1 MRQLL
6 ARGMATSALVLG
18 LVGAPR
24 GARADWTTTGSMA
37 VTRLA
42 HTGTALVD
50 GRVLVC
56 GGEVGVPAAAATTE
70 LYDPAKGV
78 FTAGPTMTVGR
89 SLHTATR
96 LADGRVLVVGGRST
110 DDTATST
117 LSSAELFDPKTGL
130 FTATG
135 SMASRRLDHAAVLL
149 PSGRVLVTGGDD
161 GTAFQSSAELYDPAT
176 GTWSAAG
183 TMAIERVAH
192 TATLVGT
199 TVVVVGGSNGDPL
212 ASVDLFDASAGT
224 WSIGAPTAS
233 AHADHV
239 AVGLDATHLLVAGG
253 NVTATT
259 AGAASELLELGKPW
273 ASVGAAPSAR
283 SLGRVLLLPSGTALV
298 VCGRNAG
305 GPIAATDAFDPR
317 TRTWSNAGNLTIQR
331 ERCAAALL
339 PGGRVLVTGGVSG
352 LGYESSAEV
361 FTPLAAGAAC
371 ASSGACASGACADGV
386 CCNRP
391 CGGPCERCDDG
402 ASKGTCVA
410 VSGAK
415 NHCPVAGQVC
425 IDATCRAGTGARCSD
440 DGLAFEDTSGKRT
453 SCNAYR
459 CRPSDGAC
467 YDKCADSSQCAPGFA
482 CDGARCTGGGS
493 VDEGGCAVGHGAGS
507 AVALAAVALAL
518 GVLQR
523 RRRGATV
530 TDSSPND
537 GGC

>member
-1 MRQLL
+1 MTRAGTGGRRLGAAL
-6 ARGMATSALVLG
+6 SALALAMITREA
-18 LVGAPR
+18 GAQT
-24 GARADWTTTGSMA
+24 WTATGSMA
-37 VTRLA
+37 EIRIG

-56 GGEVGVPAAAATTE
+56 GGEVGVPTAASTTE
-70 LYDPAKGV
+70 LYDPVKGT
-78 FTAGPTMTVGR
+78 FSAGPAMTVGR

-117 LSSAELFDPKTGL
+117 LSSAEIFDPKTGA

-161 GTAFQSSAELYDPAT
+161 GTAFQSSAELFDPGT
-176 GTWSAAG
+176 GVWSAAG

-192 TATLVGT
+192 TATLVGA
-199 TVVVVGGSNGDPL
+199 TVVVVGGSNGEPL
-212 ASVDLFDASAGT
+212 ASVDLFDPSAGT
-224 WSIGAPTAS
+224 WSVGASMPV

-239 AVGLDATHLLVAGG
+239 ALALDPTHLLVATG
-253 NVTATT
+253 NATVTT
-259 AGAASELLELGKPW
+259 AGAELLELGKPW
-273 ASVGAAPSAR
+273 SPLAAAPNAR
-283 SLGRVLLLPSGTALV
+283 SFGRALLLPNGTALV

-305 GPIAATDAFDPR
+305 GPIAAADAFDPR
-317 TRTWSNAGNLTIQR
+317 TKTWSSAGSLVIQR
-331 ERCAAALL
+331 ERCAAAAL

-361 FTPLAAGAAC
+361 YAPLAAGASCSA
-371 ASSGACASGACADGV
+371 SGACASGACMDGV

-391 CGGPCERCDDG
+391 CSGACERCDDG
-402 ASKGTCVA
+402 ANKGTCVA

-415 NHCPVAGQVC
+415 NHCPAAGQVC
-425 IDATCRAGTGARCSD
+425 IDGLCRTGTGARCSD

-482 CDGARCTGGGS
+482 CDGAQCTSGGS
-493 VDEGGCAVGHGAGS
+493 VDEGGCAMGHGPGS
-507 AVALAAVALAL
+507 AVLALAAFALVVGA
-518 GVLQR
+518 VR
-523 RRRGATV
+523 RRR
-530 TDSSPND
+530 
-537 GGC
+537 